1 MPTDLDV
8 FDSLTNP
15 FIAVESHAWQMKA
28 YVNLKLNLRLLT
40 NIPAYESKL
49 FPPAVELAQTFFKR
63 MVLPLLMQLLVFSKR
78 KTKKK
83 QRKVAEKWKKK
94 SEEVLKPIPV
104 VLQRID

>member
-1 MPTDLDV
+1 M
-8 FDSLTNP
+8 TNP

-40 NIPAYESKL
+40 NIPAFEPKL

-63 MVLPLLMQLLVFSKR
+63 MVLPLIMQLMVFSKR

-83 QRKVAEKWKKK
+83 TEKSCRKVEKK
-94 SEEVLKPIPV
+94 SKEVLKTIPV